1 MDTVTVSLVKNKRPP
16 CDLVDDIDYKID
28 LGTGRVRRVEDVK
41 DEYGNTVQVRKAAAL
56 DYLRQRKQAQ
66 HVEQAIADMEDF

>member
-1 MDTVTVSLVKNKRPP
+1 
-16 CDLVDDIDYKID
+16 
-28 LGTGRVRRVEDVK
+28 
-41 DEYGNTVQVRKAAAL
+41 VQVRKAAAL